1 MRYDCYG
8 QHPGLSLTTP
18 ILQAPRHCRPC
29 RDGTYNWT
37 GAWWEP
43 VHIWNRR
50 SSPIRLD
57 VIWIDSGRDVGG
69 AIASGPKFAIDMI
82 EGQYRFR
89 VGREAWSS
97 GLTFDQ
103 AVVRFAR
110 TDADS

>member
-1 MRYDCYG
+1 
-8 QHPGLSLTTP
+8 
-18 ILQAPRHCRPC
+18 
-29 RDGTYNWT
+29 
-37 GAWWEP
+37 
-43 VHIWNRR
+43 
-50 SSPIRLD
+50 
-57 VIWIDSGRDVGG
+57 VGG